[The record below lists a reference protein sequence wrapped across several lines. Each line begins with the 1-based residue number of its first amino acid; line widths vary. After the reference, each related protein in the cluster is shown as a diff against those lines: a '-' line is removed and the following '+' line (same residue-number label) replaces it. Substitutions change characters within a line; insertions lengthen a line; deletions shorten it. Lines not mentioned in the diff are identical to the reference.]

1 MNTTKYP
8 EKHANKHPRTLATTL
23 AVPTLILSTLL
34 YGCAVRE
41 APAITAE
48 QSVPVRVTEV
58 EYALLGVSL
67 RAVGTVAP
75 RDEVRLSFKTP
86 GVIASIAV
94 NEGDAVSEGQ
104 VLAVLE
110 QAETDATVRQAKAAT
125 AKAQRDLD
133 RAHALY
139 ADGVATREQ
148 VQDLTT
154 ALQMARATQDS
165 AEFNARF
172 TRIEAP
178 ADGVVMRR
186 LGEPHELVAAGQ
198 PLLVV
203 GSTGRGWVVQAALAD
218 RDVVRLH
225 VDDEAT
231 VTLDAYP
238 EEQFAGRVTKIAAA
252 ADPATGTYRVEVL
265 VDSGD
270 VHLVQGLVARVQ
282 VRDGREEARPVV
294 SVTALLEANGGK
306 AVVFLV
312 DPQRLIARRLV
323 VTTGRL
329 AGDRVEIPQG
339 LAKGDRIVID
349 GAAYLRDGDPVRI
362 VGAG

>member
-1 MNTTKYP
+1 MNTTMLP
-8 EKHANKHPRTLATTL
+8 IPVLVVSA
-23 AVPTLILSTLL
+23 LL

-41 APAITAE
+41 SPAVTAE
-48 QSVPVRVTEV
+48 QSVPVRVADV
-58 EYALLGVSL
+58 EIALLDVAL
-67 RAVGTVAP
+67 HAVGAVAP
-75 RDEVRLSFKTP
+75 RDQVRLSFKTP
-86 GVIASIAV
+86 GVIASIDV
-94 NEGDAVSEGQ
+94 NEGDVVRKGQ

-110 QAETDATVRQAKAAT
+110 QAEMNASVRQAQAAAT
-125 AKAQRDLD
+125 KAQRDLD

-154 ALQMARATQDS
+154 AQQMARASQDS

-203 GSTGRGWVVQAALAD
+203 GSTGGGWVIQAALAD
-218 RDVVRLH
+218 RDVVRVH
-225 VDDEAT
+225 VEDEAA

-238 EEQFAGRVTKIAAA
+238 EREFTGRVTKIAAA
-252 ADPATGTYRVEVL
+252 ADPATGTYQMEVL

-270 VHLVQGLVARVQ
+270 VHLVQGLVARVE

-294 SVTALLEANGGK
+294 SITSLLEAHAGK
-306 AVVFLV
+306 AVVFVV
-312 DPQRLIARRLV
+312 DPQRLVARRLL
-323 VTTGRL
+323 VTTGRF
-329 AGDRVEIPQG
+329 AGDRVEISQG
-339 LAKGDRIVID
+339 LSKGDRVVTD

-362 VGAG
+362 VSAG